1 MKKTVKRTICSLLA
15 LLLVC
20 GFAAGGGTKSVDPKT
35 FKYDEMVD

>member
-20 GFAAGGGTKSVDPKT
+20 GLGGSGGPNSVVPKKS
-35 FKYDEMVD
+35 Y

>member
-20 GFAAGGGTKSVDPKT
+20 GLAARGRPKSGGAKK
-35 FKYDEMVD
+35 M

>member
-20 GFAAGGGTKSVDPKT
+20 GLGARRGPNNRGPK
-35 FKYDEMVD
+35 KIKKQ

>member
-20 GFAAGGGTKSVDPKT
+20 GLAAGGGTKSGVPK
-35 FKYDEMVD
+35 KIKNK